1 MQLCLWIAALVAACS
16 GMQTCIVGG
25 GPGGLQVASLL
36 RAASQPVVL
45 FERASNVGAFFA
57 HYPVG
62 RELISINK
70 RATGR
75 DDSEFALRHDWNSLL
90 GGPLFQSNRYW
101 PHADELVT
109 YLREFANATGLLDG
123 IVKTNHEVV
132 SVRQVG
138 GGGGASHAFE
148 LTVRHHT
155 DDGELSVSVVS
166 CKRVVWATGFHHR
179 RPASFENKR
188 NVDFYDTFDVN
199 SQQSHNAT
207 ILILGNGN
215 AAFEIATAVYER
227 AAAVHV
233 VGRRPLRFAWAT
245 HYVGDL
251 RHQVMGL
258 LDAYQLKSLGG
269 IAEIVDAGRLMFL
282 QSNCTGKTYPL
293 PKDYFS
299 TIERADRDCFQRLG
313 FNRDADLFSFVSKTS
328 PLSLELMSYGLRSG
342 YDRIVSCLGFTS
354 NKTAFSS
361 MEPSPWADETGRFP
375 IIGSFFESARVPNL
389 FFAGVLAHGN
399 DYRRSSGGF
408 VHGIRYNAR
417 ILARFLLLQDAGTE
431 WTHTLLESST
441 CTPGGSCSGTAT
453 LIAEHML
460 RRLNS
465 ASAIYHLFGQVCD
478 FVVVTSSSSAKA
490 IYIEE
495 VPCSVNAPLAL
506 VPSFAALGEQA
517 RVVFT
522 VTFEYGETKDWDPF
536 GANRVKGDFAH
547 PERSLF
553 LHPVLRAFV
562 DANRTLIHTQHLAE
576 DFLTRF
582 DSSAHRDMTAAFVRQ
597 ALGER

>member
-1 MQLCLWIAALVAACS
+1 MQLCLWIAFLAATARGS
-16 GMQTCIVGG
+16 GMQTCVVGG

-36 RAASQPVVL
+36 RAANQPVVL
-45 FERASNVGAFFA
+45 FERAASVGAFFA
-57 HYPVG
+57 RYPVA

-75 DDSEFALRHDWNSLL
+75 GDSEFNLRHDWNSLL
-90 GGPLFQSNRYW
+90 GGPLFQSSRYW

-109 YLREFANATGLLDG
+109 YLQEFANATGLLEG
-123 IVKTNHEVV
+123 VVKTNREVV
-132 SVRQVG
+132 GVRR
-138 GGGGASHAFE
+138 GGGGASHGFE
-148 LTVRHHT
+148 LTVRHT
-155 DDGELSVSVVS
+155 GDGELSVSVVS

-179 RPASFENKR
+179 RPSSFESKR
-188 NVDFYDTFDVN
+188 NVDFYDSFDVN
-199 SQQSHNAT
+199 SQQWHNAT

-282 QSNCTGKTYPL
+282 QSDCTGKTYPM
-293 PKDYFS
+293 PKDYVS
-299 TIERADRDCFQRLG
+299 AIERADRDCVQKLG
-313 FNRDADLFSFVSKTS
+313 FNRDADLFSFVPKTS

-354 NKTAFSS
+354 NRTAFSS
-361 MEPSPWADETGRFP
+361 MEPSPWGDETGRFP
-375 IIGSFFESARVPNL
+375 IIGSFFESARVPDL

-417 ILARFLLLQDAGTE
+417 ILARFLLLQDAGTA
-431 WTHTLLESST
+431 WPHTVLESGT
-441 CTPGGSCSGTAT
+441 CTPGGSCSGSTAT

-478 FVVVTSSSSAKA
+478 FVVVTSGRRAA
-490 IYIEE
+490 VYIEE

-506 VPSFAALGEQA
+506 VPTFASGEQA

-536 GANRVKGDFAH
+536 GPNRVKGDFAH

-562 DANRTLIHTQHLAE
+562 DANRTLVLALTQHLPE

-582 DSSAHRDMTAAFVRQ
+582 DSSAHRDTAAAFVRQ
-597 ALGER
+597 ALL